1 MTSRWFLPPL
11 LMVFGT
17 AGAAPPRPAA
27 PAAPAAANYSGHG
40 VSSVPPEVLA
50 KFAPTPV
57 PPELSRRI
65 QTMLDLRS
73 PGGGQLSPDG
83 RRLYFTWNVTGV
95 AQVWRLDGPQKFPVQ
110 MTGGEDATTLA
121 DITPDGKY
129 LVLSRDRRGEE
140 NPGLYLQSPDGGTL
154 RLIQH
159 KGGIQT
165 HYFFVSD
172 DSRYVYFGSNDITP
186 DSYAIYR
193 YDITTQARELVFGE
207 KGLWEVADRQKDG
220 RLLLFKSTGS
230 LSREYYEY
238 DPAQKKLVPLLG
250 QNEKE
255 EYRASY
261 SAQPGELLVLT
272 AKFGEFRR
280 LYRYRGGDRFDPISP
295 DIKSDVD
302 NFDIDDTRQHVLYTI
317 NDGGFTRLKALDAR
331 TFAPLELPAFAGA
344 DHVRP
349 GRLSADGRQAI
360 VVVDTAKAP
369 PVSYVYDWRTRK
381 LTQWVMPSAP
391 EVDTTRFATAT
402 LETYPARDGARI
414 PMLVRR
420 PERCDDGPCPVVV
433 HFHGGPESQSRP
445 GFSPRAQLFVDAGF
459 VFIEPNVRG
468 SEGYGKSWLKAD
480 DGPRRLDV
488 ITDIEDCAKY
498 VRQAFAKDGKT
509 PKVGIFGG
517 SYGGYSVLVGMTMFA
532 GAYDAGV
539 SVVGISSLLTFL
551 KNTAPYRR
559 ILRTTEY
566 GDPDKDAEALRKLSP
581 TTYIDRLNAP
591 LLIIQGGSDPRV
603 PVGEALQMHNALES
617 RKIPSPL
624 IIFADE
630 GHGARKRDNRVLEI
644 GHTLEF
650 FQTHLKPKT
659 TPATASR

>member
-1 MTSRWFLPPL
+1 MG
-11 LMVFGT
+11 FG
-17 AGAAPPRPAA
+17 AAAAAPPRAATPAA
-27 PAAPAAANYSGHG
+27 PATPSATYSGHG
-40 VSSVPPEVLA
+40 VSSVSPEVLA
-50 KFAPTPV
+50 KFAPTPL

-65 QTMLDLRS
+65 QAMLDLRS
-73 PGGGQLSPDG
+73 PAGGQLTPDG
-83 RRLYFTWNVTGV
+83 RRLYFTWTVTGV
-95 AQVWRLDGPQKFPVQ
+95 AQVWRLDGPQKFPIQ
-110 MTGGEDATTLA
+110 MTGGEDATSLA

-140 NPGLYLQSPDGGTL
+140 NPGVYLQPVEGGAL
-154 RLIQH
+154 RVVQH
-159 KGGIQT
+159 KSGIQT
-165 HYFFVSD
+165 NYFFTSD
-172 DSRYVYFGSNDITP
+172 DSRYVYFNSNDVTP
-186 DSYAIYR
+186 DSYTIYR
-193 YDITTQARELVFGE
+193 YDITTGQRELVFGE
-207 KGLWEVADRQKDG
+207 KGLWEVDDHQKDG
-220 RLLLFKSTGS
+220 RLLLAKLTGA

-238 DPAQKKLVPLLG
+238 DPAQKKLVPLFG

-255 EYRASY
+255 EYRANY
-261 SAQPGELLVLT
+261 GAQPGELLVLT

-280 LYRYRGGDRFDPISP
+280 LYRYRGGDRFEPVTP

-302 NFDIDDTRQHVLYTI
+302 NYAIDDARQHVLYTI
-317 NDGGFTRLKALDAR
+317 NDGGYTRLKALDAR
-331 TFAPLELPAFAGA
+331 TLAPLELPAFPGA
-344 DHVRP
+344 DHVRM
-349 GRLSADGRQAI
+349 GSLAINGSHAVLSME
-360 VVVDTAKAP
+360 TAKSP
-369 PVSYVYDWRTRK
+369 PVSYVYEWRTRK

-391 EVDTTRFATAT
+391 EVDTSRFATAT
-402 LETYPARDGARI
+402 IETYPARDGTRI

-433 HFHGGPESQSRP
+433 HFHGGPEGQSRP
-445 GFSPRAQLFVDAGF
+445 GFNSRAQLFVDAGF

-468 SEGYGKSWLKAD
+468 SEGYGKTWLHAD

-498 VRQAFAKDGKT
+498 VRQAFAKDGKA

-517 SYGGYSVLVGMTMFA
+517 SYGGYSVLVGMTLFA

-559 ILRTTEY
+559 ILRVTEY

-603 PVGEALQMHNALES
+603 PVGEALQMHAALES
-617 RKIPSPL
+617 RKIASPL

-630 GHGARKRDNRVLEI
+630 GHGARKRDNRVLEL
-644 GHTLEF
+644 GHSLQF
-650 FQTHLKPKT
+650 FETHLKAKSP
-659 TPATASR
+659 PATAAR

>member
-1 MTSRWFLPPL
+1 MTSRWILLLL
-11 LMVFGT
+11 LMPFGI
-17 AGAAPPRPAA
+17 AAADPPRAAAPSTSAA
-27 PAAPAAANYSGHG
+27 SYSGHG

-65 QTMLDLRS
+65 QAMLDLRA
-73 PGGGQLSPDG
+73 PGGGQLTPDG
-83 RRLYFTWNVTGV
+83 RRLYFTWTVTGV
-95 AQVWRLDGPQKFPVQ
+95 AHVWRLDGPQKFPVQ
-110 MTGGEDATTLA
+110 MTGGEDATALA

-140 NPGLYLQSPDGGTL
+140 NPGLYLQPLDGGAL
-154 RLIQH
+154 RVVQH
-159 KGGIQT
+159 KSGIQT
-165 HYFFVSD
+165 NYFFTSD
-172 DSRYVYFGSNDITP
+172 DSRYVYFGANDVTP
-186 DSYAIYR
+186 DSYTIYR
-193 YDITTQARELVFGE
+193 YDITTQQRELVFGE
-207 KGLWEVADRQKDG
+207 KGLWEVDDHQKDG
-220 RLLLFKSTGS
+220 RLLLAKSTGA

-238 DPAQKKLVPLLG
+238 DPAQKKLVPLFG

-261 SAQPGELLVLT
+261 GAQPGELLVLT

-280 LYRYRGGDRFDPISP
+280 LYRYRGGDRFEPLTP

-302 NFDIDDTRQHVLYTI
+302 NFAIDEARQHVLYTI
-317 NDGGFTRLKALDAR
+317 NDGGYTRLKAVDAR
-331 TFAPLELPAFAGA
+331 TFTSLELPAFPGA
-344 DHVRP
+344 DHVRMGSLAP
-349 GRLSADGRQAI
+349 SGRHVILSMETSKR
-360 VVVDTAKAP
+360 P
-369 PVSYVYDWRTRK
+369 PVSYVYEWRNRK

-391 EVDTTRFATAT
+391 EVDTSRFATAT
-402 LETYPARDGARI
+402 IETYPARDGTPI

-433 HFHGGPESQSRP
+433 HFHGGPEGQSRP
-445 GFSPRAQLFVDAGF
+445 GINARAQLFVDAGF

-468 SEGYGKSWLKAD
+468 SEGYGKTWLHAD

-559 ILRTTEY
+559 ILRATEY

-617 RKIPSPL
+617 RKIASPL

-630 GHGARKRDNRVLEI
+630 GHGARKRDNRVLEL
-644 GHTLEF
+644 GHSLQF
-650 FQTHLKPKT
+650 FETHLKPKAS
-659 TPATASR
+659 PATAAR

>member
-1 MTSRWFLPPL
+1 
-11 LMVFGT
+11 
-17 AGAAPPRPAA
+17 
-27 PAAPAAANYSGHG
+27 
-40 VSSVPPEVLA
+40 
-50 KFAPTPV
+50 
-57 PPELSRRI
+57 
-65 QTMLDLRS
+65 MLDLRA
-73 PGGGQLSPDG
+73 PGGGQLTPDG
-83 RRLYFTWNVTGV
+83 RRLYFTWTVTGV
-95 AQVWRLDGPQKFPVQ
+95 AQMWRLDGPRAFPIQ
-110 MTGGEDATTLA
+110 MTGGEDATSLA

-140 NPGLYLQSPDGGTL
+140 NPGLYLQSPDGGAL
-154 RLIQH
+154 RVVQH
-159 KGGIQT
+159 KSGIQT
-165 HYFFVSD
+165 HYYFTSD
-172 DSRYVYFGSNDITP
+172 DSRYVYFGSNDVTP
-186 DSYAIYR
+186 DSYTIYR
-193 YDITTQARELVFGE
+193 YDIAAQQRELVFGE
-207 KGLWEVADRQKDG
+207 KGLWEVDDHQKDG
-220 RLLLFKSTGS
+220 RLLLAKSTGA

-238 DPAQKKLVPLLG
+238 DPAQKKLVPLFG

-261 SAQPGELLVLT
+261 AAQPGELLVLT

-280 LYRYRGGDRFDPISP
+280 LYRYRGGDRFEPLTP
-295 DIKSDVD
+295 DIKNDVD
-302 NFDIDDTRQHVLYTI
+302 NFAIDEARQHVLYTI
-317 NDGGFTRLKALDAR
+317 NDGGFTRLKSLDAR
-331 TFAPLELPAFAGA
+331 TFAPLELPAFPGA
-344 DHVRP
+344 DHVRMGSLATH
-349 GRLSADGRQAI
+349 GRHAI
-360 VVVDTAKAP
+360 ISMETSKGP
-369 PVSYVYDWRTRK
+369 PVSYVYEWRTRK

-391 EVDTTRFATAT
+391 EVDTSRFATAT
-402 LETYPARDGARI
+402 IETYPARDGTRI

-433 HFHGGPESQSRP
+433 HFHGGPEGQSRP
-445 GFSPRAQLFVDAGF
+445 GLNPRAQLFVEAGF
-459 VFIEPNVRG
+459 VYIEPNVRG
-468 SEGYGKSWLKAD
+468 SEGYGKTWLHAD

-498 VRQAFAKDGKT
+498 VRQAFAKDGKP

-517 SYGGYSVLVGMTMFA
+517 SYGGYSVLIGMTMFA
-532 GAYDAGV
+532 GTYDAGV

-559 ILRTTEY
+559 ILRATEY

-630 GHGARKRDNRVLEI
+630 GHGARKRDNRVLEL
-644 GHTLEF
+644 GHTLQF
-650 FQTHLKPKT
+650 FETHLKPKAP
-659 TPATASR
+659 PATAAREPGRTGCGFRPPEESIASCCGCVDFWRSPGGWSAV